1 MPAKAFLDTN
11 VLVYAI
17 AQNDSRSNRAEEL
30 LREGGMLSIQVLN
43 EFVSVAR
50 RKLLMSWQ
58 EVTDALAAVRVLCP
72 DPVALT
78 LEVHDAAV
86 KLSQKYGYGIYDGL
100 VVAAALDAGC
110 TTLYSEDLHDGQ
122 VIDGHLKIQNPF

>member
-110 TTLYSEDLHDGQ
+110 TTLYSEDLHDRQ
-122 VIDGHLKIQNPF
+122 VIDGRLKIQNPF